1 MPNAHLDARE
11 RAKHWT
17 ALHVAQTISN
27 TRNTRQEEYTG
38 NLSVRKWA
46 KAPACLFVLQFKKM
60 RPDVPCAFL
69 KFKKMRLDVPCAF
82 LKI

>member
-1 MPNAHLDARE
+1 MAPVDAS
-11 RAKHWT
+11 
-17 ALHVAQTISN
+17 QSGISRCECGAVWRLVN
-27 TRNTRQEEYTG
+27 VVEVDVYTG

>member
-1 MPNAHLDARE
+1 MHPESCYQLSSE
-11 RAKHWT
+11 GTEPKWTVIGGYRA
-17 ALHVAQTISN
+17 
-27 TRNTRQEEYTG
+27 

-46 KAPACLFVLQFKKM
+46 KAPACLFVLKFKKM

-69 KFKKMRLDVPCAF
+69 NFKKMRLDVPCAF